1 MTLMDGATTAPDVI
15 DGEASASVEQPLA
28 RVPLVLNKRNF
39 SWITDRISGAVEDP
53 APRWWWVAFAITST
67 VAVFGLLLSR
77 LPDLDRRRHLGAES
91 PGRLGVGHH
100 QLRFL
105 DRYRSRRH
113 SHFGDLVFA
122 SPKMAHLDQPFGRS
136 DDAFRGHLRRDFPRH
151 SRRPRLDGVVPRAG
165 AE

>member
-1 MTLMDGATTAPDVI
+1 MDERDHSSRR
-15 DGEASASVEQPLA
+15 DRGEASASVEQPLA

-39 SWITDRISGAVEDP
+39 SWITERISGVVEIRRAALVVGRVRDHLDG
-53 APRWWWVAFAITST
+53 RDVRS
-67 VAVFGLLLSR
+67 LLPR
-77 LPDLDRRRHLGAES
+77 LPDFDRRRHLGTES

-113 SHFGDLVFA
+113 ADFRDSVPA
-122 SPKMAHLDQPFGRS
+122 PAKMAHLDQPLGRS
-136 DDAFRGHLRRDFPRH
+136 DDALRRYLRGDFPGRP
-151 SRRPRLDGVVPRAG
+151 RRSRLDGVVSRAV